1 MKLNLINSKSI
12 SESALF
18 DYPQDQLNKIQ
29 ELFIKYGLT
38 YYIVPFAAALYS
50 DNCLNK
56 HAHVGQHDNKLKN
69 IFNNISDLT
78 LKEDMLMK
86 LR

>member
-1 MKLNLINSKSI
+1 MFVII
-12 SESALF
+12 SESDLF
-18 DYPQDQLNKIQ
+18 EYPQNQQSKIQ
-29 ELFIKYGLT
+29 ELFEMYGFT
-38 YYIVPFAAALYS
+38 YHIVSLAAALYS
-50 DNCLNK
+50 DNCLDK
-56 HAHVGQHDNKLKN
+56 DNDVTYHKKKLQN